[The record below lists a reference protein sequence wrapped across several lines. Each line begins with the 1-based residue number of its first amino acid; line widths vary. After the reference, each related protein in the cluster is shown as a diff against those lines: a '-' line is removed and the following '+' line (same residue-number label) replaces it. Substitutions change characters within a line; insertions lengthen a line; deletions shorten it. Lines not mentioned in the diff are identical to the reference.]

1 MTTSNMIGLI
11 KDGLLIASA
20 IGGIMTGLYS
30 QITKP
35 IHNETRLLALETKIN
50 DIKPTIEEDH
60 TKIAVLNSKLT
71 ELKETQDKIFNAVL
85 DIKKRL

>member
-1 MTTSNMIGLI
+1 MAASNMIGLI

-20 IGGIMTGLYS
+20 VGGIMTGLYS
-30 QITKP
+30 QVAKP
-35 IHNETRLLALETKIN
+35 IHNETRLLALETKMN
-50 DIKPTIEEDH
+50 EIKPTVEEDH
-60 TKIAVLNSKLT
+60 INVAVLTSKLN

>member
-1 MTTSNMIGLI
+1 MATSNMISLI

-30 QITKP
+30 QIAKP

-50 DIKPTIEEDH
+50 EIKPTVEEDH
-60 TKIAVLNSKLT
+60 INVAVLTSKLN